1 MFYMAVEYLRSQN
14 IREFYLFTDTSCHYP
29 FYEHLGM
36 TRRCELQHTMQVAGE
51 SEAMT
56 FFLYDCF
63 C

>member
-1 MFYMAVEYLRSQN
+1 MAVEYLRSQN

-36 TRRCELQHTMQVAGE
+36 TRRCELQDTMQVAGE

-56 FFLYDCF
+56 FFLYDCS